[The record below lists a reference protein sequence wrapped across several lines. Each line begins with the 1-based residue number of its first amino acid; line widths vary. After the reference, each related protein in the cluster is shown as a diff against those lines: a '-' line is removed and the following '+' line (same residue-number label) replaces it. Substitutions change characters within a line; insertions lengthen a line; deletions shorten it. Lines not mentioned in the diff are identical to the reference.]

1 MLIQDDFPNLA
12 NHTIKS
18 KQPKTHKMHNQF
30 ALSNEQLLEIAK
42 DLKHKIQTGLQNDGT
57 EIKCL
62 PTYIH
67 PKKDGISG
75 EATVFD
81 LGGTNFRAAVVS
93 VGNETKITGMAE
105 KNITEM
111 KIEGFTE
118 SDLYNS
124 EAEVINQL
132 DLPADSPIGYCFS
145 YPAKPMLNGD
155 AELILWTK
163 GVNIPNMAG
172 KPIGAPMVE
181 YLNKTLNAGFNGK
194 IAVVN
199 DTITSLFAGLA
210 NPGYDAYVG
219 LIVGTG
225 TNMATFFP
233 SSYIPKIEGMEGWSG
248 ETPVNLESGN
258 FDPPHLTSYDVDVD
272 VNSDNKGFQRFE
284 KAISGMYLGRIF
296 RAVYPNDGLDVNLD
310 AAGLSKMMNNPDQ
323 FKTEYVETAF
333 QIYERSAKL
342 VAASIAGLV
351 MNLNSAYPS
360 VKKIQVLAE
369 GSLFWSKVKTNN
381 AKYADIVNTTLKELL
396 TESGL
401 GDKEVQLSRI
411 ENANLIGAAM
421 SVLS

>member
-1 MLIQDDFPNLA
+1 MSNP
-12 NHTIKS
+12 
-18 KQPKTHKMHNQF
+18 F
-30 ALSNEQLLEIAK
+30 ALSTNQLLDIAN
-42 DLKHKIQTGLQNDGT
+42 DLKTKIETGLRADST

-67 PKKDGISG
+67 PKKDGIEG
-75 EATVFD
+75 DAVVFD

-93 VGNETKITGMAE
+93 VGQETKITGMAE

-132 DLPADSPIGYCFS
+132 ELPANSPIGYCFS

-155 AELILWTK
+155 AELIVWTK
-163 GVNIPNMAG
+163 GVNIPGMAG
-172 KPIGAPMVE
+172 KPIGSPMVE

-258 FDPPHLTSYDVDVD
+258 FDPPHLTAYDVDVD

-323 FKTEYVETAF
+323 FKAEYVETAF

-351 MNLNSAYPS
+351 LNLNSAYPS

-369 GSLFWSKVKTNN
+369 GSLFWSKVKTHN
-381 AKYADIVNTTLKELL
+381 AKYVDMVNATLKELL
-396 TESGL
+396 AESGL
-401 GDKEVQLSRI
+401 GDNEVQLSRI

>member
-1 MLIQDDFPNLA
+1 M
-12 NHTIKS
+12 K
-18 KQPKTHKMHNQF
+18 NQF
-30 ALSNEQLLEIAK
+30 ALSNQQLLDIAN
-42 DLKHKIQTGLQNDGT
+42 DLRQKIETGLQTDGA

-67 PKKDGISG
+67 PKKDGIEG

-93 VGNETKITGMAE
+93 VGNETKITGLAE

-111 KIEGFTE
+111 KSAGFTE
-118 SDLYNS
+118 EDLYTS
-124 EAEVINQL
+124 QAHIINQL
-132 DLPADSPIGYCFS
+132 SLPKNSPIGYCFS
-145 YPAKPMLNGD
+145 YPAESMLNGD
-155 AELILWTK
+155 AELIKWTK
-163 GVNIPNMAG
+163 GVNIAGMEG
-172 KPIGAPMVE
+172 KPVGEPLVE
-181 YLNKTLNAGFNGK
+181 YLNENTNCTFNK

-199 DTITSLFAGLA
+199 DTITSLFAGLM

-233 SSYIPKIEGMEGWSG
+233 SEYIPKIKNLEGWSG

-258 FDPPHLTSYDVDVD
+258 FNPPHLTAYDAEVDE
-272 VNSDNKGFQRFE
+272 NSDNKGFQKFE

-296 RAVYPNDGLDVNLD
+296 RAVFPNDGLDVKLD
-310 AAGLSKMMNNPDQ
+310 AASLSKMMNNPEDY
-323 FKTEYVETAF
+323 TLEYVETAF

-342 VAASIAGLV
+342 VAASIVGLV
-351 MNLNSAYPS
+351 QNLHSAYPS
-360 VKKIQVLAE
+360 VKKVQVLAE
-369 GSLFWSKVKTNN
+369 GSLFWSSVKTHN
-381 AKYADIVNTTLKELL
+381 ARYVEIVNATIKELL
-396 TESGL
+396 AELNLDATV
-401 GDKEVQLSRI
+401 EVSRI

>member
-1 MLIQDDFPNLA
+1 MNNP
-12 NHTIKS
+12 
-18 KQPKTHKMHNQF
+18 F
-30 ALSNEQLLEIAK
+30 ALTNSQLLDIAN
-42 DLKHKIQTGLQNDGT
+42 DLRQKIETGLQKDGT

-67 PKKDGISG
+67 PKKDGIKG
-75 EATVFD
+75 DATVFD

-93 VGNETKITGMAE
+93 VGEETKITSIAE
-105 KNITEM
+105 KDITEM
-111 KIEGFTE
+111 KSAGFTE
-118 SDLYNS
+118 DDLYVS
-124 EAEVINQL
+124 QAKAINQL
-132 DLPADSPIGYCFS
+132 NLPKNSPIGYCFS
-145 YPAKPMLNGD
+145 YPAKSLINGD
-155 AELILWTK
+155 AELINWTK
-163 GVNIPNMAG
+163 GVNIAGMAG
-172 KPIGAPMVE
+172 KPIGKPLVE
-181 YLNKTLNAGFNGK
+181 FLNKNTNGSFNK

-199 DTITSLFAGLA
+199 DTITSLFAGLM

-233 SSYIPKIEGMEGWSG
+233 SEYIPKIKDLKDWSG

-258 FDPPHLTSYDVDVD
+258 FDPPHLTLLDAEVDA
-272 VNSDNKGFQRFE
+272 NSDNKGFQRFE

-296 RAVYPNDGLDVNLD
+296 RHVFPNDGLEINLD
-310 AAGLSKMMNNPDQ
+310 AAGLSRMMNNPEEY
-323 FKTEYVETAF
+323 KLEYVETAF

-351 MNLNSAYPS
+351 LNLNSAYPS

-369 GSLFWSKVKTNN
+369 GSLFWSKVK
-381 AKYADIVNTTLKELL
+381 AHDTTYVEVVKTCLKELL
-396 TESGL
+396 AECDLSDTVV
-401 GDKEVQLSRI
+401 DISRI

>member
-1 MLIQDDFPNLA
+1 MSNP
-12 NHTIKS
+12 
-18 KQPKTHKMHNQF
+18 F
-30 ALSNEQLLEIAK
+30 ALSNKQLLDIAN
-42 DLKHKIQTGLQNDGT
+42 DLKSKIETGLRTDGT

-67 PKKDGISG
+67 PKKDGIKG
-75 EATVFD
+75 DAVVFD

-93 VGNETKITGMAE
+93 VGQETKITSMAE

-132 DLPADSPIGYCFS
+132 DLPANSPIGYCFS

-155 AELILWTK
+155 AELIVWTK

-172 KPIGAPMVE
+172 KPIGAPMVN
-181 YLNKTLNAGFNGK
+181 YLNQTLNAGFNGK

-210 NPGYDAYVG
+210 NPGYDAYIG

-258 FDPPHLTSYDVDVD
+258 FDPPHLTAYDVEVD
-272 VNSDNKGFQRFE
+272 VYSDNKGFQRFE

-296 RAVYPNDGLDVNLD
+296 RSVYPNDGLDVNLD
-310 AAGLSKMMNNPDQ
+310 AASLSKMMNNPDQ
-323 FKTEYVETAF
+323 FTPAYVETAF

-351 MNLNSAYPS
+351 FNLNSAYPS
-360 VKKIQVLAE
+360 VKKIQVLSE

-381 AKYADIVNTTLKELL
+381 AKYVDMVNSTLKDLL
-396 TESGL
+396 AESGM
-401 GDKEVQLSRI
+401 GDKEVQISRI